1 MFAKFFDY
9 LIMVAVSIVL
19 VLFAG
24 GVMIA
29 IIAGIVVVIL
39 IYKGLVYVFSEEENP
54 SETEQQEE
62 AKRLEK

>member
-1 MFAKFFDY
+1 MFAKFFEY

-19 VLFAG
+19 MLFAG
-24 GVMIA
+24 GIMIA
-29 IIAGIVVVIL
+29 IFAGIVVVIL
-39 IYKGLVYVFSEEENP
+39 IYKGLVHVFSEEENP